1 MFVSARP
8 PIGTDSTAKTTGR
21 ANLDA
26 IQARPRITSTFYEIK
41 TAERKVLFDT
51 ERLSGRTWA
60 VGQWKRVR
68 GQYGR
73 LVRSA
78 KLSFSV
84 PSPMWSALLPVCLLS
99 LDGISH

>member
-60 VGQWKRVR
+60 VGQW
-68 GQYGR
+68 
-73 LVRSA
+73 
-78 KLSFSV
+78 
-84 PSPMWSALLPVCLLS
+84 
-99 LDGISH
+99 